1 MDRSVAH
8 RIYELT
14 EEALAADNASLRED
28 LESYRTLAQVAL
40 GHVAAL
46 TTRNDHLQQQNH
58 HLRHEITDLQAELE
72 WLRGFLMDRDRA
84 A

>member
-8 RIYELT
+8 RVYELT
-14 EEALAADNASLRED
+14 EEALAAENASLRED
-28 LESYRTLAQVAL
+28 LDSYRALAQTAL

-46 TTRNDHLQQQNH
+46 TKRTDHLHQHNRE
-58 HLRHEITDLQAELE
+58 LRNEITDLRAELQ